1 MVLLVLRR
9 NALQYLHRVR
19 DCRFVYLHGLEPAL
33 ERGVLLYRL
42 VVFLQCRRGVHRAL
56 CPSRADHRVDLVEE
70 EDHVPRALRLVDELL
85 EALLELP
92 AVLRS
97 RDHARHVYRDDA
109 LRLHLLR
116 HLAAVY
122 RLREPLYD
130 GGLAHAG
137 LADENGVVLRAAR
150 EDLDDAPELLVA
162 SDDGVEL
169 PLASEVGEVASE
181 RVDRRSLLLLSVC
194 AALVFDLALRRVV
207 GRFVRLLLGV
217 SAALCASGEELLDVD
232 ARVEE

>member
-1 MVLLVLRR
+1 M
-9 NALQYLHRVR
+9 
-19 DCRFVYLHGLEPAL
+19 
-33 ERGVLLYRL
+33 
-42 VVFLQCRRGVHRAL
+42 
-56 CPSRADHRVDLVEE
+56 
-70 EDHVPRALRLVDELL
+70 ALRLVDELL

-130 GGLAHAG
+130 GGLADAR

-150 EDLDDAPELLVA
+150 EDLDDALKLLVA

-207 GRFVRLLLGV
+207 GRLFRLLLGV
-217 SAALCASGEELLDVD
+217 SAALGAGGEELLDVD